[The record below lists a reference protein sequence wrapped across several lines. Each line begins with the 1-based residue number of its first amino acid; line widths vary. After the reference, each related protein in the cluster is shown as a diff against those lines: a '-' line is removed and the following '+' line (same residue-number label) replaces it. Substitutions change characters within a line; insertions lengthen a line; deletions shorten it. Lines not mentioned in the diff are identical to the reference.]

1 MFLRVISAMVGSLL
15 ERVGH
20 QPLTAPAVS
29 PATIR
34 RWNTNTRMMIGIVT
48 TMAPAAIAVVGCWNC
63 EAPVK
68 NASAAGTVRDRV
80 VEVSVMANAKSCH
93 AAKKAMMAVVKT
105 PGAASGPIALVN
117 ACQGVAPST
126 CAACS
131 ISQGISRKNAD
142 STQIESGNVNETYG
156 MMRPGQVS

>member
-1 MFLRVISAMVGSLL
+1 MFLRVISAMFGSLL
-15 ERVGH
+15 ERVGR
-20 QPLTAPAVS
+20 QPLTAPEVR

-34 RWNTNTRMMIGIVT
+34 RWNTSTTMMMGMVT
-48 TMAPAAIAVVGCWNC
+48 TMAPAAMAVVGCWNC

-68 NASAAGTVRDRV
+68 KASAAGTVRARL
-80 VEVSVMANAKSCH
+80 VEVSVMENAKSSQ

-105 PGAASGPIALVN
+105 PGAASGTIALVN
-117 ACQGVAPST
+117 ACHAVAPST

-142 STQIESGNVNETYG
+142 RDRMESGNVNETYV